1 MGSKSR
7 RKKMHHKNRN
17 EANRF
22 YFWGAGCFLLRALG
36 FSCVLDVLYGGQ
48 GISKLQFLIKN
59 RCKECLA
66 ELFFLNFWIKTL
78 DPDWSRSV
86 SGSWLDP
93 NPDSPEMLDPDPDPQ
108 HCFEVRKDYFVE
120 LFWLFCKTNFFRVT
134 LFRFEFRNELCR
146 EHRNALGMSTFFR
159 EITESVPWL
168 FRGTFFLTKFRCQ
181 PYPEHLKYLS
191 LT

>member
-86 SGSWLDP
+86 SGSGLDP
-93 NPDSPEMLDPDPDPQ
+93 NPNSLGMLDPDLDPQ
-108 HCFEVRKDYFVE
+108 HCLRYEKIIKLSYFGCFV
-120 LFWLFCKTNFFRVT
+120 KIIFFRVI
-134 LFRFEFRNELCR
+134 LFRFELRNEL
-146 EHRNALGMSTFFR
+146 
-159 EITESVPWL
+159 
-168 FRGTFFLTKFRCQ
+168 FRGLCSVSIPRICSERNSVANPTLNKVHT
-181 PYPEHLKYLS
+181 LV
-191 LT
+191 